1 MFALINHYL
10 SNLSNNKYFIGLVMI
25 FLNLG
30 SKYVEIKLS
39 DNQER
44 FIKKIAREV
53 LIFTIAFMGTR
64 DIVSSLI
71 LTGIF
76 IILANYIFNE
86 NSSFCIL
93 PEKFKK
99 LESVINRNNDNFI
112 SQDEI
117 NKAIQILDKAK
128 RQEALSTQ
136 FTMINSLE
144 NNIYN

>member
-1 MFALINHYL
+1 MFTIINYYL

-25 FLNLG
+25 FLNIG

-39 DNQER
+39 NNQER
-44 FIKKIAREV
+44 FIKSIAREV

-71 LTGIF
+71 LTGVF
-76 IILANYIFNE
+76 IILTNYIFNE
-86 NSSFCIL
+86 NSNLCVL
-93 PEKFKK
+93 PKNLKK

-128 RQEALSTQ
+128 KQEALNTQ
-136 FTMINSLE
+136 LSMINSLE